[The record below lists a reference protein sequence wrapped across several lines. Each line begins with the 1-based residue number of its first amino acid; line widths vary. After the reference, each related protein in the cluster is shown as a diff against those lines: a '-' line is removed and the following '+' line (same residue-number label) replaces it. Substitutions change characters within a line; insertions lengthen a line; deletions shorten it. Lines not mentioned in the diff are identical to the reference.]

1 MRQWKKEYISISGKH
16 IRDTCSKNMMT
27 IYKYAFMS
35 IIQYQLYKS
44 FHNSMCR
51 NIDDNEGCRSNILR
65 REKKL
70 HTAGISEILHIVFVI
85 IAISIIMFL
94 MYEISINN
102 DLTIELLALLALC
115 IAVMYAAE
123 NKKTTEWYKTL
134 AVACM
139 YVSIL
144 ITSAIV
150 AARFFSSCN
159 GSYIKAGN
167 VIKAE
172 IVYPCVVFADAIIV
186 LLYGVYNNGRKTAD
200 RKSVV

>member
-1 MRQWKKEYISISGKH
+1 
-16 IRDTCSKNMMT
+16 MT

-186 LLYGVYNNGRKTAD
+186 LLYGVYNNGRKTALEE
-200 RKSVV
+200 SLSLIHI

>member
-51 NIDDNEGCRSNILR
+51 NIEDNEGGRSNILR

-85 IAISIIMFL
+85 IAILSLTALKAILPLLLRCLIYFTGGVFFAACVMNMGILGIVFFL
-94 MYEISINN
+94 VSWLPHGILY
-102 DLTIELLALLALC
+102 LAALALLLLVEPHRFYNRKNPWLLRLAWGMGV
-115 IAVMYAAE
+115 AV
-123 NKKTTEWYKTL
+123 L
-134 AVACM
+134 
-139 YVSIL
+139 
-144 ITSAIV
+144 
-150 AARFFSSCN
+150 
-159 GSYIKAGN
+159 
-167 VIKAE
+167 
-172 IVYPCVVFADAIIV
+172 V
-186 LLYGVYNNGRKTAD
+186 LLGCV
-200 RKSVV
+200 